1 MADKKYITFI
11 DSVGRAIFGVN
22 TSENDESITVQN
34 PVMITVQQRNLT
46 AMLIHL
52 LQQQEQGQMAVQL
65 FPLFFQEFVV
75 PDEDGKRYNNFD
87 FKKATMAV
95 ASDLNIEPRIIE
107 QYERI
112 VNPQLAPAATQDNN
126 AVNSGGDKEVINLFD
141 DE

>member
-34 PVMITVQQRNLT
+34 PVMITV
-46 AMLIHL
+46 
-52 LQQQEQGQMAVQL
+52 QQQEQGQMAVQL

-112 VNPQLAPAATQDNN
+112 VNLQLAPAATQDN
-126 AVNSGGDKEVINLFD
+126 NSGGDKEVINLFD

>member
-34 PVMITVQQRNLT
+34 PVMITV
-46 AMLIHL
+46 
-52 LQQQEQGQMAVQL
+52 QQQEQGQMAVQL

-126 AVNSGGDKEVINLFD
+126 SGGDKEVINLFD